1 MKLAR
6 KERSLLAW
14 MLFLSVLF
22 SALHCAVG
30 HEQMSTLPALD
41 SEHAHHQHHAHAG
54 HDQATAHAHA
64 AADTG
69 CDFAS
74 PFSAIILA
82 AFFGLLGRLAVE
94 SARPLPVLYSP
105 CAVRAHWP
113 PANPRASPEPL
124 PVL

>member
-22 SALHCAVG
+22 SALHCAFG
-30 HEQMSTLPALD
+30 HEQMSTLAVVAN
-41 SEHAHHQHHAHAG
+41 EHVHHQHHSHTG
-54 HDQATAHAHA
+54 HDEAAAHHHA
-64 AADTG
+64 SADTG

-94 SARPLPVLYSP
+94 AARPLPVLYP
-105 CAVRAHWP
+105 RCAVRTHWP
-113 PANPRASPEPL
+113 PANPRASPELL